1 MHLAALAWR
10 GLVAR
15 RLRTGLT
22 IIGVALGVAV
32 VAGTLLANQA
42 ASEAVERA
50 AAQLMGRAELRVRAF
65 DPIGFSPRAVT
76 TLRQI
81 PGVLG
86 AAAVAER
93 RLTISTLPDPNDEQI
108 FSLLLVIG
116 VDADDEASVRT
127 YDLEKGAF
135 LGPDSPVDA
144 LVSAAWAREHGLGLG
159 DQLILTGHRE
169 DVPPVRIVG
178 LLGDLG
184 IGALSQGNVLVM
196 HRSTLNTAF
205 EVPAPVTHVD
215 LVLAPDRVED
225 VQNAL
230 DRDLGEPFIVE
241 TAADAARQLGRAQA
255 GFAGISFVFGLI
267 ALLVGAFLVA
277 NTLAMTVTERT
288 REIGLLRA
296 AGATR
301 GQVRGLFLRQGIVI
315 GLIGSVLG
323 TVLGVGFAGLAIGFL
338 QSTRAVLVTGLP
350 LNPFALGLALLMG
363 LAVTAAAAT
372 IPAIAASRVSPLD
385 ALRSSRQPGRSLW
398 ARLRWIVVLEALVLV
413 IGAALYPLDRGEF
426 SPAAV
431 VGALAI
437 LIAGTGATALLL
449 QPLARVVGRPF
460 EWFFGAE
467 GMLGRANLGRDRAR
481 TGLTVGA
488 LIVALASVV
497 ALGTITESAR
507 ATADRWVGSILPGG
521 YAIRLGLPVE
531 VDALRADFEATA
543 GAAAASPI
551 VEFPAVV
558 RQGEAPAQEA
568 SLAGIDPNVFEATGS
583 LIFVHGDRAAAF
595 RALRNGG
602 AVLLPEPAA
611 GENVGVGST
620 VWLSLPG
627 EPEQAFMVAGVI
639 AYTLPARSADGAILL
654 SLTDAAERFGA
665 TRSSLWTFVPQAGIT
680 EGAFQSAVAAK
691 AKSYAG
697 EAITAR
703 ELASDLG
710 RSIDRLIGLFDVL
723 ALLAVMIAAL
733 GVLNTLAVGV
743 VERAREIAILRSHGM
758 TIGQVQAMVVSEAA
772 IMGAVGGIA
781 AVATGLLIAWTIVG
795 GSTPRD
801 FGAGLALPFPLLI
814 SVVLIGIGVASLAGL
829 YPARLAA
836 RTPITRSIQHFE

>member
-50 AAQLMGRAELRVRAF
+50 AAQLMGSAELRVRAF
-65 DPIGFSPRAVT
+65 DPVGFSPRAVT

-93 RLTISTLPDPNDEQI
+93 RLTVSTSPGPDEQV

-116 VDADDEASVRT
+116 VDAKDEAQIRT
-127 YDLEKGAF
+127 YDLEAGAF
-135 LGPDSPVDA
+135 VELDSPNDA
-144 LVSAAWAREHGLGLG
+144 LVNAAWARANGLVLG

-169 DVPPVRIVG
+169 DVQPLRIVG

-196 HRSTLNTAF
+196 HRSTLATAF
-205 EVPAPVTHVD
+205 DEPAPVTYVD
-215 LVLAPDRVED
+215 LLLAPGRVED

-301 GQVRGLFLRQGIVI
+301 GQVRGLFLRQGVVI
-315 GLIGSVLG
+315 GLIGSILG
-323 TVLGVGFAGLAIGFL
+323 TALGIGLAALAIGFL
-338 QSTRAVLVTGLP
+338 HSTRAVLVTGLP
-350 LNPFALGLALLMG
+350 LNPLALGLSLLMG
-363 LAVTAAAAT
+363 VAVTAAAAT
-372 IPAIAASRVSPLD
+372 IPAIAAGRVSPLD
-385 ALRSSRQPGRSLW
+385 ALRPSRQPGRSLW
-398 ARLRWIVVLEALVLV
+398 ARLRWIVVLEALVLA
-413 IGAALYPLDRGEF
+413 IGAVLYPLDRGEF

-507 ATADRWVGSILPGG
+507 ATADRWVNSILPGG

-531 VDALRADFEATA
+531 VDALRTDFEATA
-543 GAAAASPI
+543 GAAVASPI
-551 VEFPAVV
+551 VEFPAVA

-568 SLAGIDPNVFEATGS
+568 SLAGIDPNVFDATGS
-583 LIFVHGDRAAAF
+583 LIFVHGDRATAF
-595 RALRNGG
+595 QALRDGG
-602 AVLLPEPAA
+602 AVLLPEPFA
-611 GENVGVGST
+611 GEEVGVGSI

-627 EPEQAFMVAGVI
+627 EEEQAFAVAGVI

-665 TRSSLWTFVPQAGIT
+665 TRSSLWTFIPQDGIT

-691 AKSYAG
+691 AMSYAG

-723 ALLAVMIAAL
+723 ALLAVIIAAL

-801 FGAGLALPFPLLI
+801 FGAGLALPWPLLL

-836 RTPITRSIQHFE
+836 RTSITRSIQHFE

>member
-50 AAQLMGRAELRVRAF
+50 AAQLMGNAELRVRAF
-65 DPIGFSPRAVT
+65 HPVGFSPRAVT

-93 RLTISTLPDPNDEQI
+93 RLTVSTLPGPDEQV

-116 VDADDEASVRT
+116 VDAEDEARVRT
-127 YDLEKGAF
+127 YDLEAGAF
-135 LGPDSPVDA
+135 LAQDSPNHA
-144 LVSAAWAREHGLGLG
+144 LVNAAWARANRLVLG

-169 DVPPVRIVG
+169 DVQPLRIVG

-196 HRSTLNTAF
+196 HRSTLAAAF
-205 EVPAPVTHVD
+205 EEPAPVTYVD
-215 LVLAPDRVED
+215 LLLAPGRVED

-301 GQVRGLFLRQGIVI
+301 GQVRGLFLRQGVVI
-315 GLIGSVLG
+315 GLIGSILG
-323 TVLGVGFAGLAIGFL
+323 AALGIGLAGLAIGFL

-363 LAVTAAAAT
+363 VAVTAAAAT

-595 RALRNGG
+595 RALRTGG

-627 EPEQAFMVAGVI
+627 EPEQSFMVAGVI

-665 TRSSLWTFVPQAGIT
+665 TRSSLWTFVPQDGIT

-801 FGAGLALPFPLLI
+801 FGAGLALPWPLLG

>member
-50 AAQLMGRAELRVRAF
+50 AAQLMGSAEFRVRAF
-65 DPIGFSPRAVT
+65 DPVGFSPRAVT

-86 AAAVAER
+86 AAAIAER
-93 RLTISTLPDPNDEQI
+93 RLTVSTLPGPDEQV

-116 VDADDEASVRT
+116 VDAEDEARVRT
-127 YDLEKGAF
+127 YDLEAGAF
-135 LGPDSPVDA
+135 LAQDSPNDA
-144 LVSAAWAREHGLGLG
+144 LVTAAWARANGLGLG
-159 DQLILTGHRE
+159 DELILTGHRE
-169 DVPPVRIVG
+169 DMSPLRIVG

-184 IGALSQGNVLVM
+184 VGSLSQGNVLVM

-215 LVLAPDRVED
+215 LLLAPGRAED

-323 TVLGVGFAGLAIGFL
+323 TVLGIGLAALAIEFL
-338 QSTRAVLVTGLP
+338 HSTRAVLVTGLP

-363 LAVTAAAAT
+363 VAVTAAAST

-385 ALRSSRQPGRSLW
+385 ALRSSRQPGRNLW

-413 IGAALYPLDRGEF
+413 VGAALYPLDRGEF

-437 LIAGTGATALLL
+437 LVAATGATALLL

-531 VDALRADFEATA
+531 VGGDRQADFEATA

-558 RQGEAPAQEA
+558 RQGATLPEEA

-595 RALRNGG
+595 RALRTGG

-627 EPEQAFMVAGVI
+627 EPEQSFMVAGVI
-639 AYTLPARSADGAILL
+639 AYTLPARSANGAILL

-665 TRSSLWTFVPQAGIT
+665 TRSSLWTFVPQAEIT

-801 FGAGLALPFPLLI
+801 FGAGLALPWPLLG